1 MNLSFRFRYRLPG
14 WYNDPIVVTR
24 ARGAAGRP
32 LAVAFALVLV
42 GSACLDLAP
51 PPAEVGTL
59 QLPTATATSAPTN
72 TPTPEPTFTATSTV
86 TTTATVTPTATPSF
100 GFGSPVSSNGGGLG
114 VDQSTGRLVVTPAT
128 NAPGSGTPVP
138 GIVTVPTNPL
148 TGGPGLPASGPGA
161 NLAPA
166 ASTEWGCDGD
176 ERMEFVPPGPHVGD
190 KLFIFV
196 TGARDRAFG
205 LIIGPQ
211 LSGVQGA
218 NVQGG
223 SGLKKQWEITPTQ
236 PGTYQYHF
244 YGGPYPEH
252 LCVSGTVEVSAAV
265 SINAQVTPTLT
276 ATVTRTA
283 TPLPPPR
290 PDH

>member
-1 MNLSFRFRYRLPG
+1 MNLSFRFRRRVPG
-14 WYNDPIVVTR
+14 WYNDPIVVRR
-24 ARGAAGRP
+24 ANGAAGWP
-32 LAVAFALVLV
+32 LAASLSFALL

-51 PPAEVGTL
+51 PPTEVGTL
-59 QLPTATATSAPTN
+59 QLPTASATSAPTN

-86 TTTATVTPTATPSF
+86 TATATATGTPTPSF
-100 GFGSPVSSNGGGLG
+100 GFGTPVTSGGGGLG
-114 VDQSTGRLVVTPAT
+114 VDQSTGRLVVTPA
-128 NAPGSGTPVP
+128 PGFGTPVP

-148 TGGPGLPASGPGA
+148 TGGTGLPPTGPGA

-176 ERMEFVPPGPHVGD
+176 ERMEFVPPGPSVGN

-223 SGLKKQWEITPTQ
+223 SGLKKQWEITPAQ
-236 PGTYQYHF
+236 AGTYQYHF

-265 SINAQVTPTLT
+265 SINAQVTPTST
-276 ATVTRTA
+276 ATVTRTP